1 MIFLVGLLLAVI
13 LVASTAFLS
22 YNWGKQ
28 DGIREADWINKAA
41 KAAKDNKTWTY
52 RLGDDGPA

>member
-1 MIFLVGLLLAVI
+1 MIFLIGLLLAVI

-28 DGIREADWINKAA
+28 DGLREADWSNKAA
-41 KAAKDNKTWTY
+41 QAAKDNEALFK
-52 RLGDDGPA
+52 